1 MSTKTTFKRI
11 ALVTVAA
18 LATGVLTSVSP
29 ANAAIAA
36 RDLVASATV
45 MTSSNYG
52 VLSKTNTDAST
63 TTYEMLVNGQAYF
76 GNGTADGAT
85 MATTAGDYA
94 KYAITSGSG
103 TIAYTVDSGTTPATA
118 SLAADGQSATWTS
131 AGAGAVSAGAAFVYR
146 PTAVGTATILYT
158 KKVGATVSTVETI
171 KIIAVASA
179 ATSASG
185 VLSVA
190 DSFFSREATGTA
202 ATDNVDNSTSAIA
215 NGGIG
220 YVGLDLRDAFG
231 GDLST
236 GSIVVSATG
245 GAKVAY
251 GADAT
256 SSSLST
262 AYASDAGTSD
272 YFSVIQGTANVAVS
286 TTVTLTYN
294 GTIVGVKSFT
304 FTGDIAKIKVSATA
318 ADGLAINPVATTGTG
333 YKVYAYDAADNQIA
347 YAVSVDTS
355 KYTSVFTAQTVT
367 SPTSTSAAVTGGW
380 TCGKSGSATLRVKAT
395 NVAGAAIYSNEF
407 TAQCGSAT
415 IDKYV
420 ATLDKKSYVPGDVAT
435 LTIKAVDSSGFA
447 VADTAVTG
455 TGVSVAGSNLT
466 AVSTPAS
473 TDTFTWGT
481 KTYKFIVGATAGSYQ
496 LAVDLP
502 AVTADSAKT
511 VAYKIAGG
519 SATLESVLAAIVK
532 LIAAINKQIAQLA
545 KKK

>member
-29 ANAAIAA
+29 ASAAPAVG
-36 RDLVASATV
+36 DLASSTAASAT
-45 MTSSNYG
+45 NYG
-52 VLSKTNTDAST
+52 VLSAT
-63 TTYEMLVNGQAYF
+63 TSGTTSTYEMLVNGQAAF
-76 GNGTADGAT
+76 SGTGAADLA
-85 MATTAGDYA
+85 TAGDNV
-94 KYAITSGSG
+94 KYAVTSGSG
-103 TIAYTVDSGTTPATA
+103 SITYITDATGGTDNIAGVLAT
-118 SLAADGQSATWTS
+118 DGQTATWTAAATGDD
-131 AGAGAVSAGAAFVYR
+131 AGFGFVFK
-146 PTAVGTATILYT
+146 PTAVGTTTILYT
-158 KKVGATVSTVETI
+158 KKVGTTVSTVETI

-179 ATSASG
+179 AASASG
-185 VLSVA
+185 VLSVSN
-190 DSFFSREATGTA
+190 SFFSREATGTA

-231 GDLST
+231 GDLAT

-256 SSSLST
+256 SSSLSN

-272 YFSVIQGTANVAVS
+272 YFSVVQGTANTAVS

-294 GTIVGVKSFT
+294 GEIVGVKAFT
-304 FTGDIAKIKVSATA
+304 FTGDIAKIKVSANA
-318 ADGLAINPVATTGTG
+318 ADGLAINPVATTATG

-347 YAVSVDTS
+347 YAVAVDSS
-355 KYTSVFTAQTVT
+355 KYTPVFTAQTLAAAT
-367 SPTSTSAAVTGGW
+367 TSTSTFIAGGW
-380 TCGKSGSATLRVKAT
+380 TCAKAGTATMRVKAT
-395 NVAGAAIYSNEF
+395 NLLGATIYSNDF
-407 TAQCGSAT
+407 TAQCGGSV
-415 IDKYV
+415 DKYT
-420 ATLDKKSYVPGDVAT
+420 ATLDKTSYLPGDIAT
-435 LTIKAVDSSGFA
+435 LTIKAVDSSNFPVNDTVQVGA
-447 VADTAVTG
+447 NVAI
-455 TGVSVAGSNLT
+455 AGSYLT
-466 AVSTPAS
+466 AVSAPLAA
-473 TDTFTWGT
+473 DTFTWGT
-481 KTYKFIVGATAGSYQ
+481 KTYKFIVGPTSGSYA

-502 AVTADSAKT
+502 AYASADSAKT